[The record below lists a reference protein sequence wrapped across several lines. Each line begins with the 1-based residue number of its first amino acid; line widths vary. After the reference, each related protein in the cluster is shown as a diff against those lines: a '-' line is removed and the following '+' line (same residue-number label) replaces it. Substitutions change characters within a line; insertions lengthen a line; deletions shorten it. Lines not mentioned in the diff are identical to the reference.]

1 MSAEA
6 AEPGAAS
13 VSPEELELAVANLKE
28 GKDLLDDDPEK
39 AVELLCSV
47 VKTYEKKY
55 GSDGIECADV
65 YLYYGIALYE
75 VARNATD
82 ALGTTKTT
90 VEKKTP
96 ADGAGPSTSAGSGG
110 PAAGEAGAAQTA
122 AAAGAEGEGE
132 GEGKDEEE
140 GGEEGAEGGEDGA
153 AGGEDGGEGEGG
165 DGDGEDAEG
174 SPTDDMKLAWEM
186 IELARIIYDR
196 NSPEQHHSKLAEVHK
211 SLGDI
216 KSEEERFE
224 EAADCYRQSIV
235 HLQAM
240 QPPSLR
246 RIAEV
251 QYKLSLSLT
260 FMEQPE
266 AALAQTEEAI
276 RSLEAAVGEIEEKLA
291 ALPTDGSGGEEAEEE
306 GRRLQ
311 GTADDLRGVMTE
323 LTHNCEGLRDTIKH
337 NNSLKEALKQA
348 FIKANGGAAALA
360 GAGGGSST
368 SFAAPTNAAAA
379 AATVSLGVV
388 GRGTKRITLQP
399 AAAAPQG
406 QAAAADGSAAAP
418 APKRTLADLMGVQ
431 PPVPA
436 TSPTLA
442 ASGQGASVVGATAA
456 GTADGQAQAQEPAK
470 RARLEESAA
479 APAEAPSAD
488 AAK

>member
-6 AEPGAAS
+6 AEPAPAT
-13 VSPEELELAVANLKE
+13 VSSEELELAVANLKE
-28 GKDLLDDDPEK
+28 GKNLIDDDPEK

-47 VKTYEKKY
+47 VRTYEKKY

-82 ALGTTKTT
+82 ALGATKTT
-90 VEKKTP
+90 VEKKAP
-96 ADGAGPSTSAGSGG
+96 ADGAGPSTSDGAGGSAAEREAKL
-110 PAAGEAGAAQTA
+110 PAAEA
-122 AAAGAEGEGE
+122 AAAEDQKED
-132 GEGKDEEE
+132 EGKEDEE
-140 GGEEGAEGGEDGA
+140 GGEEEGGGDGEGEDGA
-153 AGGEDGGEGEGG
+153 AGG
-165 DGDGEDAEG
+165 DGDGAGEEAEG

-186 IELARIIYDR
+186 IELSRIIYDR

-224 EAADCYRQSIV
+224 EAAECYRQSIV
-235 HLQAM
+235 HLKAM
-240 QPPSLR
+240 EPPSKR
-246 RIAEV
+246 RVAEV

-266 AALAQTEEAI
+266 AALTQTLETI
-276 RSLEAAVGEIEEKLA
+276 TSLEAAVAEIEDKLT

-311 GTADDLRGVMTE
+311 ETADDLRAVMTE

-360 GAGGGSST
+360 GAAGGSSG
-368 SFAAPTNAAAA
+368 SFAAPTNSAAA

-399 AAAAPQG
+399 AAAPAQG
-406 QAAAADGSAAAP
+406 QAADGAAAGGGTAA

-431 PPVPA
+431 PHVPA
-436 TSPTLA
+436 SSPGLA

-456 GTADGQAQAQEPAK
+456 GTSDGQAQVQEMAK
-470 RARLEESAA
+470 RARLEEPAA

-488 AAK
+488 ASK